1 MFYLP
6 RGRAVVFGLPS
17 VFYALVVSA
26 FLGGRANS
34 LLSPCGVRGRFG
46 GLLGRCV
53 MPDGKRKRRFSANL
67 SKRRYYAAHRARR
80 FARRFGFGS

>member
-1 MFYLP
+1 VFYLP

-46 GLLGRCV
+46 GLLGRLVRCR
-53 MPDGKRKRRFSANL
+53 MASENGGSRRI
-67 SKRRYYAAHRARR
+67 
-80 FARRFGFGS
+80 